1 VSVVVVIKKKLSEK
15 EKE

>member
-1 VSVVVVIKKKLSEK
+1 VIKKKLSEK